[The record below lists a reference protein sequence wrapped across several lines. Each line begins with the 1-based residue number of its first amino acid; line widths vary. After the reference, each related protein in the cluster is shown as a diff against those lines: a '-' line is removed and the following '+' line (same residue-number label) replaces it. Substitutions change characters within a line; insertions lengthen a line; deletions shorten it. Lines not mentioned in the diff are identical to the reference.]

1 VKQHTFVTLL
11 VSVVTPL
18 LLVNN
23 VHANEQESFK
33 CPVDQVYSTG
43 SGRSVDMDGGE
54 IEVTVQGRVVTI
66 KNPRINGFGTHDLT
80 LITNTNI
87 EIKGRNRSMI
97 FSLRRVP
104 REFVLHTGIGPSNF
118 SYKGGGHTG
127 KQMRVA
133 GKCSKL

>member
-1 VKQHTFVTLL
+1 MKQPILITLFAPV
-11 VSVVTPL
+11 VSLFL
-18 LLVNN
+18 LTNN
-23 VHANEQESFK
+23 VHADEQETYK
-33 CPVDQVYSTG
+33 CPVEQVYSTG

-54 IEVTVQGRVVTI
+54 LEVVLQGRVVTI

-87 EIKGRNRSMI
+87 EIKGRSRSMI
-97 FSLRRVP
+97 FSLRRVS
-104 REFVLHTGIGPSNF
+104 REFVLHTGIGPSGF